1 MKVLKIDQTMVYD
14 QPPGRLGIWLFHFL
28 NNRQHYVRI
37 PGGIS
42 QLHPV
47 LSGAP
52 QGTVLGPL
60 LFLIM
65 IIDIDKGN
73 P

>member
-1 MKVLKIDQTMVYD
+1 MGITGK
-14 QPPGRLGIWLFHFL
+14 LGIWFYHFL
-28 NNRQHYVRI
+28 NNKTQHVRP

-42 QLHPV
+42 GDCPV
-47 LSGAP
+47 LSGVP

-65 IIDIDKGN
+65 IL
-73 P
+73 